1 MRVTHPNHPHPL
13 GLTFASPYGEKLGFS
28 CDVCSRIGSGD
39 QWLYRCVS
47 CEFDV
52 HLQCATAKVPTPPAV
67 QHHHSFSAGGAPV
80 AGQGLTHSM
89 SAPPQALQHHQSFP
103 AGGAPM
109 AGHGL
114 THSMS
119 AGRIQTQWQPPQT
132 PVAAGVQVQGY
143 QRPVQPPAQVG
154 GQNYTMAPQPAGPAV
169 ANQGNGLGNVMVAG
183 FVDGMMQQ
191 LGQDFV
197 QTLTGGGG
205 GGGGGGGDVVN
216 IDVQTNVT
224 YEDCGNE

>member
-1 MRVTHPNHPHPL
+1 
-13 GLTFASPYGEKLGFS
+13 
-28 CDVCSRIGSGD
+28 
-39 QWLYRCVS
+39 
-47 CEFDV
+47 
-52 HLQCATAKVPTPPAV
+52 
-67 QHHHSFSAGGAPV
+67 
-80 AGQGLTHSM
+80 
-89 SAPPQALQHHQSFP
+89 
-103 AGGAPM
+103 M